1 MITESMDSPHKL
13 TDITDESPH
22 AMMINM
28 IHGDRVKNVKVHRMD
43 DGPDHVLTF
52 ERDGNMEIHHIPED
66 PFSVGKIQSDRTGPN
81 MRFASTAVDLAKNH
95 VNAGGSVRIVATPET
110 IEKFHGIAKKVASR
124 NNAEPS
130 DVSNVPDPEFY
141 GWFGQ
146 KLSAFTVRK
155 MT

>member
-1 MITESMDSPHKL
+1 VTLDTSLGSALLRE
-13 TDITDESPH
+13 
-22 AMMINM
+22 A
-28 IHGDRVKNVKVHRMD
+28 
-43 DGPDHVLTF
+43 TF
-52 ERDGNMEIHHIPED
+52 
-66 PFSVGKIQSDRTGPN
+66 
-81 MRFASTAVDLAKNH
+81 
-95 VNAGGSVRIVATPET
+95 VATPET